1 VSADWGTVYFDNPQL
16 PESHF
21 PHSLTW
27 VAPLSNAV
35 CIPTSGNK
43 EMKREVEEAVA
54 AIGRGETRINLS
66 SRGIGDADVASL
78 AAALETSTFLRDI
91 YLERNTIT
99 DVGAAALAAAVEK
112 SASLCFVHHV
122 RDPVAAEEDV
132 LERQGLL
139 NGGRERGGGGQF
151 IRLIGGER
159 G

>member
-1 VSADWGTVYFDNPQL
+1 MIRL
-16 PESHF
+16 
-21 PHSLTW
+21 
-27 VAPLSNAV
+27 
-35 CIPTSGNK
+35 ISG
-43 EMKREVEEAVA
+43 R
-54 AIGRGETRINLS
+54 
-66 SRGIGDADVASL
+66 IGDADVASL